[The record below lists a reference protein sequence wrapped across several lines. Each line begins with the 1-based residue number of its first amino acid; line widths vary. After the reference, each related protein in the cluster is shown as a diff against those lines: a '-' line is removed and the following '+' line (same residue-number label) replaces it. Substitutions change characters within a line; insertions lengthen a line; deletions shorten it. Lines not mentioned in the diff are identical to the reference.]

1 MKLKLGVCILLVSCL
16 NCFVSAQSSP
26 ANEVNNTSSV
36 KQEVD
41 PEYAE
46 SQSIQ
51 KQKALELL
59 VEKSE
64 KKIFRLQT
72 YLYVSLILLFIVS
85 FSTLFFWGRNKK
97 KIIQLR
103 IETELNEKQRTIKKT
118 DSAVASLTKFALH
131 EESGTVK
138 SVKDELIYKLSRTHP
153 ALTDKD
159 HQLCTLLML
168 NLSSKEMASI
178 LNIQEESVEK
188 SRSRL
193 RKKMNLDSNQN
204 FVEYF
209 NSIK

>member
-1 MKLKLGVCILLVSCL
+1 MKLKLGICSLLLFCL
-16 NCFVSAQSSP
+16 YSLAPAQSNIHP
-26 ANEVNNTSSV
+26 PGNEQQLFE
-36 KQEVD
+36 K
-41 PEYAE
+41 
-46 SQSIQ
+46 Q
-51 KQKALELL
+51 KQLELL

-64 KKIFRLQT
+64 RKIIKLQT
-72 YLYVSLILLFIVS
+72 YLYVTIILLLIITL
-85 FSTLFFWGRNKK
+85 STLFFWKRNKK
-97 KIIQLR
+97 KILQLK
-103 IETELNEKQRTIKKT
+103 IEQEVIEKQRTIKKT
-118 DSAVASLTKFALH
+118 DSAITSLTKFALQ
-131 EESGTVK
+131 EESGAVK
-138 SVKDELIYKLSRTHP
+138 SVKDELIFKLSRTHP
-153 ALTDKD
+153 SLTDKD